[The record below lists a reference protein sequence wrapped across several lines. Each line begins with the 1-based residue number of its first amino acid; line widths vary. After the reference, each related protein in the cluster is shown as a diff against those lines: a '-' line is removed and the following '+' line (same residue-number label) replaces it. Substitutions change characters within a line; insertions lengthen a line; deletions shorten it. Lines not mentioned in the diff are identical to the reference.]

1 MPNDYDVG
9 ASAPKRWARESG
21 EDIVSSAWEHAAPIK
36 LERSKMTTTRYRVG
50 SVHETPKGLVEILE
64 YRPGYRENGKKIH
77 PRATI
82 KFLKTGSVLNLM
94 TPAIASGHFS
104 DPREPSVYGVG
115 YIGSDIKIPSRGEYV
130 RRVYDLWAN
139 MLRRCYGEYAGQY
152 KNCIV
157 DKRWH
162 SFTNFLNTIV
172 EVEGYDAWERK
183 ENVHL
188 DKDFS
193 GKRIYSRD
201 TCKFIPA
208 EENVK
213 EGFSRRWHRE

>member
-1 MPNDYDVG
+1 
-9 ASAPKRWARESG
+9 
-21 EDIVSSAWEHAAPIK
+21 
-36 LERSKMTTTRYRVG
+36 MTNTRYTVG
-50 SVHETPKGLVEILE
+50 SVHETPKGTIEVLE

-104 DPREPSVYGVG
+104 DPRKPSVYGVG
-115 YIGSDIKIPSRGEYV
+115 YIGSEIKIPSRGEYI

-139 MLRRCYGEYAGQY
+139 MLRRCYGEYDGQY

-162 SFTNFLNTIV
+162 NFTNFLNTIV
-172 EVEGYDAWERK
+172 DVKGYDEWERG

-188 DKDFS
+188 DKDLS
-193 GKRIYSRD
+193 GERIYSRD
-201 TCKFIPA
+201 TCQFISA
-208 EENVK
+208 SDNIQ
-213 EGFSRRWHRE
+213 EGLSRRWRRE